1 MPSALAPNSIHY
13 SRTLSVFLPN
23 SVPNSRKS
31 PNILFISLKK
41 IFTAIPSS
49 NPEVDGGDN
58 EVLPSSNPEADYVDI
73 NRPISSGKCEHQ

>member
-1 MPSALAPNSIHY
+1 MPKYPMYN
-13 SRTLSVFLPN
+13 FN
-23 SVPNSRKS
+23 
-31 PNILFISLKK
+31 K

-58 EVLPSSNPEADYVDI
+58 EVIPSSDPEADYVDI